1 MSVKEIIDLSRK
13 ISFNYEILKRY
24 EAGVVLLGWE
34 VGSIRLN
41 SCGIFGSYLKIKNLQ
56 CWIIKSF
63 VKCNSTLSDSS
74 ILENRDRKLLFH
86 KKEIASFVN
95 FLKIK
100 THTIVPSKVYWKN
113 NLIKLEVCLCV
124 GKKKYD
130 KRLCLKNKEWNL
142 DKAKILKN
150 NLHN

>member
-1 MSVKEIIDLSRK
+1 MSFREIIDLSKK
-13 ISFNYEILKRY
+13 ISFNYEIIKRY
-24 EAGVVLLGWE
+24 EVGIVLLGWE
-34 VGSIRLN
+34 ICSIRLN
-41 SCGIFGSYLKIKNLQ
+41 SCGIVGSYLKIKNLQ

-63 VKCNSTLSDSS
+63 VKCDSALSDSKL
-74 ILENRDRKLLFH
+74 LENRDRKLLLH
-86 KKEIASFVN
+86 KKEIVSFVN
-95 FLKIK
+95 FLKLK

-130 KRLCLKNKEWNL
+130 KRLVLKNKEWNL

-150 NLHN
+150 DMHG